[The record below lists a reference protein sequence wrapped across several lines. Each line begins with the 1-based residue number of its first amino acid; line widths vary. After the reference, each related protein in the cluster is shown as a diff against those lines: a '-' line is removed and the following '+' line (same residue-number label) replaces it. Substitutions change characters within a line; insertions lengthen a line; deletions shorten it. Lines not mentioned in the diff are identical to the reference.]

1 MAARTGT
8 YMIGP
13 NEYSAAKPVAGLY
26 VVSTPIGNLGDMTIR
41 ALEILAGADI
51 VACEDTRVTAKLLNR
66 YAISAKRKAYHEHN
80 ADHEGPLL
88 LQAIAEGK
96 VVALASDAGTPL
108 ISDPGQRLV
117 AEAKK
122 QGLPVFPIPGAS
134 APIAALTASGLPTD
148 CFTFAGFLPS
158 KKGQRITTLQSFRG
172 QSGLQAGT
180 LMFFESPSRLT
191 NALEDMI
198 EVFGENREACICRE
212 LTKMHEEARRG
223 SLAELLEHYSEHP
236 PKGEIVIVLAPETQ
250 GEAPDADTVLAELLE
265 TMSVSRAASEAAKL
279 TGLTKR
285 DLYSRAL
292 EIAAAKSGD

>member
-1 MAARTGT
+1 
-8 YMIGP
+8 MIGAT
-13 NEYSAAKPVAGLY
+13 EFAAPKPAAGLY
-26 VVSTPIGNLGDMTIR
+26 VVSTPIGNLRDITIR
-41 ALEILAGADI
+41 ALEILAGADV

-66 YAISAKRKAYHEHN
+66 YGISARRKAYHEHN

-88 LQAIAEGK
+88 LQAVAEGK

-117 AEAKK
+117 AEAKR
-122 QGLPVFPIPGAS
+122 LDLAVFPVPGAS

-158 KKGQRITTLQSFRG
+158 KKGQRIATLQSFRG
-172 QSGLQAGT
+172 QSSLQAGT
-180 LMFFESPSRLT
+180 LMFFESPARLA

-198 EVFGENREACICRE
+198 EVFGPVREACICRE
-212 LTKMHEEARRG
+212 ITKMHEEARRG

-236 PKGEIVIVLAPETQ
+236 PKGEIVIVLAPEVRGDT
-250 GEAPDADTVLAELLE
+250 PDADTVLMELLE

-279 TGLTKR
+279 TGLAKR

-292 EIAAAKSGD
+292 EIVAEKPDQ